1 MKDHSRLARS
11 VSGARHIQ
19 LQFNALGREFKLKLY
34 PGSTSLTND
43 AVVMLGD
50 KVMSDY
56 QSLLYHG
63 IDEGE
68 NIYVIVWA
76 CSSRIVGTQ
85 MTKVFEYMVM
95 LLEES
100 LLAKYALLKKY
111 ILLSHHLG

>member
-76 CSSRIVGTQ
+76 CSRIVGIQ
-85 MTKVFEYMVM
+85 MTKAFEYMVM

-100 LLAKYALLKKY
+100 LLAKYALLKKS
-111 ILLSHHLG
+111 ISLSHHLG